1 MNVIFEIYLNNIP
14 LSKKKLRVSKE
25 NYLISD
31 FQISERDFAFVI
43 NKSFQVGKLNNII
56 LELDANIRSVNIF
69 DVFEGGN
76 LPQDK
81 KSVAINVLI
90 QADNKTL
97 SDNDLNQIS
106 QKIIKEV
113 ENKTGGKIRS

>member
-1 MNVIFEIYLNNIP
+1 MISSLSESPITANKIFDWEEKLINNEM
-14 LSKKKLRVSKE
+14 LV
-25 NYLISD
+25 
-31 FQISERDFAFVI
+31 RD
-43 NKSFQVGKLNNII
+43 II
-56 LELDANIRSVNIF
+56 DLDTNIRSVNIF

-81 KSVAINVLI
+81 KSVAINVSI